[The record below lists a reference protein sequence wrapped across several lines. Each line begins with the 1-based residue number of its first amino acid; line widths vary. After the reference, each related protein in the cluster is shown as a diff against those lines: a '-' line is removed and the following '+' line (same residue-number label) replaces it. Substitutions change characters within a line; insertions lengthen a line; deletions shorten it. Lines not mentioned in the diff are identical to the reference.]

1 MATNQKETVII
12 GAGPGGYVAAI
23 RASQLGQK
31 VTIIEKE
38 YIGGVCLNV
47 GCIPSKALITA
58 GHHFH
63 NAQHSETF
71 GITTSNVT
79 LDITKMQQWKDTK
92 VVNMLTRGVEGLLK
106 KNKVEIIRGTATFT
120 DKNHL
125 IVETKDGSQDLEF
138 KNVVIATG
146 SSPLAVPE
154 VPFGGRVVDT
164 TGGLNITELPKRL
177 VIVGGGYVATQ
188 LAFAFNNF
196 GSKVTILEKEDS
208 IINFFD
214 KDMVKLVKKSYAEKG
229 VDVIEGV
236 NITKSAQTDDTVTVT
251 YEKDGK
257 EESIESD
264 YVLVSV
270 GRVPNTSKLNL
281 EAVGVKLLENG
292 RIDVDE
298 SLRTGVEGVYAI
310 GDITP
315 GPAFAHKASH
325 DAKIVAEVISGK
337 DSIVNYKTMPV
348 AAYTEPE
355 IATVGLAADEVKGNK
370 EYKVS
375 KFSLAGNGRAL
386 SLDANEG
393 FVRMITEEKTGKVVG
408 AQVIGVSAGD
418 VIAELALAIELG
430 MVAEDISLTI
440 HAHPSLGEAVMDT
453 AELAMGLPIHM

>member
-236 NITKSAQTDDTVTVT
+236 NITKSGQTDETVTVT

-325 DAKIVAEVISGK
+325 DAKILAEVISGK

-355 IATVGLAADEVKGNK
+355 VATVGLAADEVKGNK

-393 FVRMITEEKTGKVVG
+393 FVRIITEEKTGKVVG

-418 VIAELALAIELG
+418 VIAELALAIELE

>member
-1 MATNQKETVII
+1 MATIQKETVII

-23 RASQLGQK
+23 RAAQLGQK
-31 VTIIEKE
+31 VTIVEKE

-63 NAQHSETF
+63 NAQHSEVF
-71 GITTSNVT
+71 GITTSNVK
-79 LDITKMQQWKDTK
+79 LDITKMQNWKDTK
-92 VVNMLTRGVEGLLK
+92 VVSMLTRGVEGLLK
-106 KNKVEIIRGTATFT
+106 KNKVEIIRGTAVFT

-125 IVETKDGSQDLEF
+125 TVETKDGSQNLEF

-146 SSPLAVPE
+146 SSPLTVSE

-214 KDMVKLVKKSYAEKG
+214 KDMVKLVKKSYADKG

-236 NITKSAQTDDTVTVT
+236 NITKSSQIDDVVTVT
-251 YEKDGK
+251 YEKNGK
-257 EESIESD
+257 EETIESD
-264 YVLVSV
+264 YVLVSA
-270 GRVPNTSKLNL
+270 GRVPNTAKLNL
-281 EAVGVKLLENG
+281 EAVGVKLLKNG

-315 GPAFAHKASH
+315 RPAFAHKASH

-337 DSIVNYKTMPV
+337 DSVVNYKTMPI

-370 EYKVS
+370 AYKVS

-386 SLDANEG
+386 SLDATEG
-393 FVRMITEEKTGKVVG
+393 FVRMITEETTNKIVG
-408 AQVIGVSAGD
+408 AQVVGVSAGD
-418 VIAELALAIELG
+418 VIAELALAIELE

-440 HAHPSLGEAVMDT
+440 HAHPSLAESVMDT

>member
-79 LDITKMQQWKDTK
+79 LDITKMQEWKDTK

>member
-1 MATNQKETVII
+1 MATNQKETIII

-23 RASQLGQK
+23 RAAQLGQK

-63 NAQHSETF
+63 NAQHSEVF

-79 LDITKMQQWKDTK
+79 LDIAKMQNWKDTK
-92 VVNMLTRGVEGLLK
+92 VVSMLTRGVEGLLK
-106 KNKVEIIRGTATFT
+106 KNKVEIIRGTAVFT

-125 IVETKDGSQDLEF
+125 TVETKDGSQDLEF

-164 TGGLNITELPKRL
+164 TGGLNIKELPKRL

-214 KDMVKLVKKSYAEKG
+214 KDMVKLVKKSYASKG

-236 NITKSAQTDDTVTVT
+236 NITKSSQTDEVVTVI
-251 YEKDGK
+251 YEKNGK
-257 EESIESD
+257 EETIESD

-270 GRVPNTSKLNL
+270 GRVPNTSQLNL

-337 DSIVNYKTMPV
+337 EVVVNYSTMPI

-355 IATVGLAADEVKGNK
+355 IASVGMSADEVKGNK

-386 SLDANEG
+386 SLDATEG
-393 FVRMITEEKTGKVVG
+393 FVRMITEEKTNKIVG

-440 HAHPSLGEAVMDT
+440 HAHPSLAESVMDT
-453 AELAMGLPIHM
+453 AELALGLPIHM

>member
-79 LDITKMQQWKDTK
+79 LDITKMQEWKDTK

-125 IVETKDGSQDLEF
+125 TVETKDGSQDLEF

-236 NITKSAQTDDTVTVT
+236 NITKSGQTDETVTVT

-355 IATVGLAADEVKGNK
+355 VATVGLAADEVKGNK

-418 VIAELALAIELG
+418 VIAELALAIELE

>member
-1 MATNQKETVII
+1 MATIQKETVII

-23 RASQLGQK
+23 RATQLGQK

-38 YIGGVCLNV
+38 SIGGVCLNV

-63 NAQHSETF
+63 NAKHSETF

-79 LDITKMQQWKDTK
+79 LDITKMQNWKDTK
-92 VVNMLTRGVEGLLK
+92 VVSMLTRGVEGLLK

-125 IVETKDGSQDLEF
+125 TVETKDGSQKLEF

-146 SSPLAVPE
+146 SSPLAVSE
-154 VPFGGRVVDT
+154 VPFGGRIVDT

-236 NITKSAQTDDTVTVT
+236 NITKSSQINDVVTVT
-251 YEKDGK
+251 YEKNGK
-257 EESIESD
+257 EETIESD
-264 YVLVSV
+264 YVLVSA
-270 GRVPNTSKLNL
+270 GRVPNTAKLNL
-281 EAVGVKLLENG
+281 EAVGVKLLETG
-292 RIDVDE
+292 RIDVDD

-337 DSIVNYKTMPV
+337 DSVVNYKTMPI

-386 SLDANEG
+386 SLNATEG
-393 FVRMITEEKTGKVVG
+393 FVRMITEENTNKIVG

-418 VIAELALAIELG
+418 VIAELALAIELE

-440 HAHPSLGEAVMDT
+440 HAHPSLAESVMDT

>member
-1 MATNQKETVII
+1 MAAIQKETVII

-23 RASQLGQK
+23 RAAQLGQK

-79 LDITKMQQWKDTK
+79 LDITKMQNWKDTK
-92 VVNMLTRGVEGLLK
+92 VVNMLTQGVEGLLK

-120 DKNHL
+120 DENHL
-125 IVETKDGSQDLEF
+125 TVETKDGSQNLEF

-236 NITKSAQTDDTVTVT
+236 NITKSAQTDDTVTIT
-251 YEKDGK
+251 YKKAGK
-257 EESIESD
+257 EETIESD

-270 GRVPNTSKLNL
+270 GRVPNTAKLNL
-281 EAVGVKLLENG
+281 DAIGVKLLENG

-337 DSIVNYKTMPV
+337 DTVVNYKTMPI

-386 SLDANEG
+386 SLNATEG
-393 FVRMITEEKTGKVVG
+393 FVRMITEETTNKIVG
-408 AQVIGVSAGD
+408 AQVVGVSAGD
-418 VIAELALAIELG
+418 VIAELALAIELE

-440 HAHPSLGEAVMDT
+440 HAHPSLAESVMDT

>member
-1 MATNQKETVII
+1 MATNQKETIII

-23 RASQLGQK
+23 RAAQLGQK

-63 NAQHSETF
+63 NAQHSEVF

-79 LDITKMQQWKDTK
+79 LDIAKMQNWKDTK
-92 VVNMLTRGVEGLLK
+92 VVSMLTRGVEGLLK
-106 KNKVEIIRGTATFT
+106 KNKVEIIRGTAVFT

-125 IVETKDGSQDLEF
+125 TVETKDGSQDLEF

-146 SSPLAVPE
+146 SSPLAVSE

-164 TGGLNITELPKRL
+164 TGGLNIKELPKRL

-214 KDMVKLVKKSYAEKG
+214 KDMVKLVKKSYASKG

-236 NITKSAQTDDTVTVT
+236 NITKSSQTDEVVTVT
-251 YEKDGK
+251 YEKNGK
-257 EESIESD
+257 EETIESD

-337 DSIVNYKTMPV
+337 EVVVNYSTMPI

-355 IATVGLAADEVKGNK
+355 IASVGMSADEVKGNK

-386 SLDANEG
+386 SLDATEG
-393 FVRMITEEKTGKVVG
+393 FVRMITEEKTNKIVG

>member
-79 LDITKMQQWKDTK
+79 LDITKMQEWKDTK
-92 VVNMLTRGVEGLLK
+92 VVSMLTRGVEGLLK

-125 IVETKDGSQDLEF
+125 TVETKDGSQDLEF

-236 NITKSAQTDDTVTVT
+236 NITKSAQTDETVTVT

-337 DSIVNYKTMPV
+337 DAVVNYKTMPV

-418 VIAELALAIELG
+418 VIAELALAIELE

>member
-79 LDITKMQQWKDTK
+79 LDITKMQEWKDTK

-125 IVETKDGSQDLEF
+125 TIETKDGSQDLEF

-236 NITKSAQTDDTVTVT
+236 NITKSTQTDDTVTIT
-251 YEKDGK
+251 YEKNGK
-257 EESIESD
+257 EETIESD
-264 YVLVSV
+264 YVLVSA

-355 IATVGLAADEVKGNK
+355 VATVGLAADEVKGNK

-418 VIAELALAIELG
+418 VIAELALAIELE

>member
-23 RASQLGQK
+23 RAAQLGQK

-63 NAQHSETF
+63 NAQHSEIF

-79 LDITKMQQWKDTK
+79 LDITKMQEWKDTK

-125 IVETKDGSQDLEF
+125 TVETKDGSQDLEF

-164 TGGLNITELPKRL
+164 TGGLNIKELPKRL

-214 KDMVKLVKKSYAEKG
+214 KDMVKLVKKSYADKG

-236 NITKSAQTDDTVTVT
+236 NITKSAQTDEAVTVT

-257 EESIESD
+257 EETIESD

-281 EAVGVKLLENG
+281 DAVGVKLLENG
-292 RIDVDE
+292 RIDVDD

-337 DSIVNYKTMPV
+337 DAVVNYKTMPV

-453 AELAMGLPIHM
+453 AELALGLPIHM

>member
-1 MATNQKETVII
+1 MATIQKETVII

-23 RASQLGQK
+23 RAAQLGQK

-38 YIGGVCLNV
+38 SIGGVCLNV

-63 NAQHSETF
+63 NAKHSETF
-71 GITTSNVT
+71 GITTANVT
-79 LDITKMQQWKDTK
+79 LDITKMQNWKDTK
-92 VVNMLTRGVEGLLK
+92 VVNRLTQGVEALLK
-106 KNKVEIIRGTATFT
+106 KNKVEIIRGTAIFT
-120 DKNHL
+120 DKNQL
-125 IVETKDGSQDLEF
+125 TVETKDGSQNIEF

-146 SSPLAVPE
+146 SSPLAVSE
-154 VPFGGRVVDT
+154 VPFGGRIVDT

-236 NITKSAQTDDTVTVT
+236 NITKSAQTDETVTIT
-251 YEKDGK
+251 YEKAGT
-257 EESIESD
+257 EETIESD
-264 YVLVSV
+264 YVLISV
-270 GRVPNTSKLNL
+270 GRVPNTADLNL
-281 EAVGVKLLENG
+281 DAVGVKLLENG

-298 SLRTGVEGVYAI
+298 SLRTGVEGIYAI

-325 DAKIVAEVISGK
+325 DAKIVADVISGN
-337 DSIVNYKTMPV
+337 DGSVNYKTMPI

-370 EYKVS
+370 AYKVS

-386 SLDANEG
+386 SLDATEG
-393 FVRMITEEKTGKVVG
+393 FVRMITEETTNKIVG
-408 AQVIGVSAGD
+408 AQVVGVSAGD
-418 VIAELALAIELG
+418 VIAELALAIELE

-440 HAHPSLGEAVMDT
+440 HAHPSLAESVMDT

>member
-1 MATNQKETVII
+1 MATNQKETIII

-23 RASQLGQK
+23 RAAQLGQK

-63 NAQHSETF
+63 NAQHSEVF

-79 LDITKMQQWKDTK
+79 LDIAKMQNWKDTK
-92 VVNMLTRGVEGLLK
+92 VVSMLTRGVEGLLK
-106 KNKVEIIRGTATFT
+106 KNKVEIIRGTAVFT

-125 IVETKDGSQDLEF
+125 TVETKDGSQDLEF

-164 TGGLNITELPKRL
+164 TGGLNIKELPKRL

-214 KDMVKLVKKSYAEKG
+214 KDMVKLVKKSYASKG

-236 NITKSAQTDDTVTVT
+236 NITKSSQTDEVVTVT
-251 YEKDGK
+251 YEKNGK
-257 EESIESD
+257 EETIESD

-337 DSIVNYKTMPV
+337 EVVVNYSTMPI

-355 IATVGLAADEVKGNK
+355 IASVGMSADEVKGNK

-386 SLDANEG
+386 S
-393 FVRMITEEKTGKVVG
+393 
-408 AQVIGVSAGD
+408 
-418 VIAELALAIELG
+418 
-430 MVAEDISLTI
+430 
-440 HAHPSLGEAVMDT
+440 
-453 AELAMGLPIHM
+453 

>member
-79 LDITKMQQWKDTK
+79 LDITKMQEWKDTK

-125 IVETKDGSQDLEF
+125 TVETKDGSQDLEF

-236 NITKSAQTDDTVTVT
+236 NITKSAQTDETVTVT

-337 DSIVNYKTMPV
+337 NAVVNYKTMPV

>member
-79 LDITKMQQWKDTK
+79 LDITKMQEWKDTK

-236 NITKSAQTDDTVTVT
+236 NITKSTQTDDTVTIT
-251 YEKDGK
+251 YEKNGK
-257 EESIESD
+257 EETIESD
-264 YVLVSV
+264 YVLVSA

-355 IATVGLAADEVKGNK
+355 VATVGLAADEVKGNK

>member
-1 MATNQKETVII
+1 MATNQRETVII

-23 RASQLGQK
+23 RAAQLGQK

-63 NAQHSETF
+63 NAKHSEVF

-79 LDITKMQQWKDTK
+79 LDIAKMQNWKDTK
-92 VVNMLTRGVEGLLK
+92 VVSMLTRGVEGLLK
-106 KNKVEIIRGTATFT
+106 KNKVEIIRGTAVFT

-125 IVETKDGSQDLEF
+125 TVETKDGSQDFEF

-164 TGGLNITELPKRL
+164 TGGLNIKELPKRL

-214 KDMVKLVKKSYAEKG
+214 KDIVKLVKKSYADKG

-236 NITKSAQTDDTVTVT
+236 NITKSSQTNDVVTVT
-251 YEKDGK
+251 YEKNGK
-257 EESIESD
+257 EETIESD

-337 DSIVNYKTMPV
+337 DSVVNYKTMPI

-355 IATVGLAADEVKGNK
+355 IASVGMSADEIKGNK

-386 SLDANEG
+386 SLDAAEG
-393 FVRMITEEKTGKVVG
+393 FVRMITEEKTNKIVG

-440 HAHPSLGEAVMDT
+440 HAHPSLAESVMDT
-453 AELAMGLPIHM
+453 AELALGLPIHM

>member
-418 VIAELALAIELG
+418 VIAELALAIELE

>member
-23 RASQLGQK
+23 RAAQLGQK

-63 NAQHSETF
+63 NTQHSEVF

-79 LDITKMQQWKDTK
+79 LDITKMQNWKDTK
-92 VVNMLTRGVEGLLK
+92 VVSMLTRGVEGLLK
-106 KNKVEIIRGTATFT
+106 KNKVEIIRGTAVFT
-120 DKNHL
+120 DKKHL
-125 IVETKDGSQDLEF
+125 TVETKDGSQDLEF

-164 TGGLNITELPKRL
+164 TGGLNIKELPKRL

-214 KDMVKLVKKSYAEKG
+214 KDMVKLVKKSYADKG

-236 NITKSAQTDDTVTVT
+236 NITKSSQTDDVVTVT
-251 YEKDGK
+251 YEKNGK
-257 EESIESD
+257 KETIESD
-264 YVLVSV
+264 YVLVSA

-298 SLRTGVEGVYAI
+298 SLRTGVEGIYAI

-337 DSIVNYKTMPV
+337 DAVVNYKTMPV

-386 SLDANEG
+386 SLDATEG
-393 FVRMITEEKTGKVVG
+393 FVRMITEEKTNKIVG

-440 HAHPSLGEAVMDT
+440 HAHPSLAESVMDT
-453 AELAMGLPIHM
+453 AELALGLPIHM

>member
-79 LDITKMQQWKDTK
+79 LDITKMQEWKDTK

-125 IVETKDGSQDLEF
+125 TIETKDGSQDLEF

-236 NITKSAQTDDTVTVT
+236 NITKSTQIDETVTVT

-355 IATVGLAADEVKGNK
+355 VATVGLAADEVKGNK

-418 VIAELALAIELG
+418 VIAELALAIELE

>member
-1 MATNQKETVII
+1 MATNQKETIII

-23 RASQLGQK
+23 RAAQLGQK

-63 NAQHSETF
+63 NAQHSEVF

-79 LDITKMQQWKDTK
+79 LDITKMQNWKDTK
-92 VVNMLTRGVEGLLK
+92 VVSMLTRGVEGLLK
-106 KNKVEIIRGTATFT
+106 KNKVEIIRGTAVFT

-125 IVETKDGSQDLEF
+125 TVETKDGSKNLEF

-146 SSPLAVPE
+146 SSPLAVSE

-164 TGGLNITELPKRL
+164 TGGLNIKELPKRL

-214 KDMVKLVKKSYAEKG
+214 KDMVKLVKKSYADKG

-236 NITKSAQTDDTVTVT
+236 NITKSSQTDEVVTVT
-251 YEKDGK
+251 YEKNGK
-257 EESIESD
+257 EETIESD

-337 DSIVNYKTMPV
+337 EVVVNYSTMPI

-355 IATVGLAADEVKGNK
+355 IASVGMSADEVKGNK

-386 SLDANEG
+386 SLDATEG
-393 FVRMITEEKTGKVVG
+393 FVRMITEKKTNKIVG

-440 HAHPSLGEAVMDT
+440 HAHPSLAESVMDT
-453 AELAMGLPIHM
+453 AELALGLPIHM

>member
-1 MATNQKETVII
+1 MATIQKETVII

-23 RASQLGQK
+23 RAAQLGQK
-31 VTIIEKE
+31 VTIVEKE

-63 NAQHSETF
+63 NAQHSEVF
-71 GITTSNVT
+71 GITTSNVK
-79 LDITKMQQWKDTK
+79 LDITKMQNWKDTK
-92 VVNMLTRGVEGLLK
+92 VVSMLTRGVEGLLK
-106 KNKVEIIRGTATFT
+106 KNKVEIIRGTAVFT

-125 IVETKDGSQDLEF
+125 TVETKDGSQNLEF

-146 SSPLAVPE
+146 SSPLTVSE

-214 KDMVKLVKKSYAEKG
+214 KDMVKLVKKSYADKG

-236 NITKSAQTDDTVTVT
+236 NITKSSQIDDVVTVT
-251 YEKDGK
+251 YEKNGK
-257 EESIESD
+257 EETIESD
-264 YVLVSV
+264 YVLVSA
-270 GRVPNTSKLNL
+270 GRVPNTAKLNL
-281 EAVGVKLLENG
+281 EAVGVKLLKNG

-337 DSIVNYKTMPV
+337 DSVVNYKTMPI

-355 IATVGLAADEVKGNK
+355 IATVGLVADEVKGNK

-386 SLDANEG
+386 SLNATEG
-393 FVRMITEEKTGKVVG
+393 FVRMITEENTNKIVG

-418 VIAELALAIELG
+418 VIAELALAIELE

-440 HAHPSLGEAVMDT
+440 HAHPSLAESVMDT

>member
-79 LDITKMQQWKDTK
+79 LDITKMQEWKDTK

-125 IVETKDGSQDLEF
+125 TVETKDGSQDLEF

-236 NITKSAQTDDTVTVT
+236 NITKSTQTDDTVTIT
-251 YEKDGK
+251 YEKNGK
-257 EESIESD
+257 EETIESD
-264 YVLVSV
+264 YVLVSA

-355 IATVGLAADEVKGNK
+355 VATVGLAADEVKGNK

-418 VIAELALAIELG
+418 VIAELALAIELE

>member
-79 LDITKMQQWKDTK
+79 LDITKMQEWKDTK

-292 RIDVDE
+292 RINVDE

-355 IATVGLAADEVKGNK
+355 VATVGLAADEVKGNK

>member
-31 VTIIEKE
+31 VTIVEKE

-79 LDITKMQQWKDTK
+79 LDITKMQEWKDTK

-125 IVETKDGSQDLEF
+125 TVETKDGSQDLEF

-236 NITKSAQTDDTVTVT
+236 NITKSTQTDDTVTIT
-251 YEKDGK
+251 YEKNGK
-257 EESIESD
+257 EETIESD

-393 FVRMITEEKTGKVVG
+393 FVRIITEEKTGKVVG

-418 VIAELALAIELG
+418 VIAELALAIELE

>member
-79 LDITKMQQWKDTK
+79 LDITKMQEWKDTK
-92 VVNMLTRGVEGLLK
+92 VVSMLTRGVEGLLK

-120 DKNHL
+120 DKKHL
-125 IVETKDGSQDLEF
+125 TVETKDGSQDLEF

-214 KDMVKLVKKSYAEKG
+214 KDMVKLVKKSCAEKG

-236 NITKSAQTDDTVTVT
+236 NITKSTQTDDTVTIT
-251 YEKDGK
+251 YEKNGK
-257 EESIESD
+257 EETIESD
-264 YVLVSV
+264 YVLVSA

-337 DSIVNYKTMPV
+337 DAVVNYKTMPV

-418 VIAELALAIELG
+418 VIAELALAIELE

>member
-1 MATNQKETVII
+1 MATNQKETIII

-23 RASQLGQK
+23 RAAQLGQK

-63 NAQHSETF
+63 NAQHSEVF

-79 LDITKMQQWKDTK
+79 LDIAKMQNWKDTK
-92 VVNMLTRGVEGLLK
+92 VVSMLTRGVEGLLK
-106 KNKVEIIRGTATFT
+106 KNKVEIIRGTAVFT

-125 IVETKDGSQDLEF
+125 TVETKDGSQDLEF

-164 TGGLNITELPKRL
+164 TGGLNIKELPKRL

-214 KDMVKLVKKSYAEKG
+214 KDMVKLVKKSYASKG

-236 NITKSAQTDDTVTVT
+236 NITKSSQTDEVVTVT
-251 YEKDGK
+251 YEKNGK
-257 EESIESD
+257 EETIESD

-337 DSIVNYKTMPV
+337 EVVVNYSTMPI

-355 IATVGLAADEVKGNK
+355 IASVGMSADEVKGNK

-386 SLDANEG
+386 SLDATEG
-393 FVRMITEEKTGKVVG
+393 FVRMITEEKTNKIVG

-440 HAHPSLGEAVMDT
+440 HAHPSLAESVMDT
-453 AELAMGLPIHM
+453 AELALGLPIHM

>member
-1 MATNQKETVII
+1 MAAIQKETVII

-23 RASQLGQK
+23 RAAQLGQK

-79 LDITKMQQWKDTK
+79 LDITKMQNWKDTK
-92 VVNMLTRGVEGLLK
+92 VVNMLTQGVEGLLK

-120 DKNHL
+120 DENHL
-125 IVETKDGSQDLEF
+125 TVETKDGSQNLEF

-236 NITKSAQTDDTVTVT
+236 NITKSAQTDDTVTIT
-251 YEKDGK
+251 YKKAGK
-257 EESIESD
+257 EETIESD

-270 GRVPNTSKLNL
+270 GRVPNTAKLNL
-281 EAVGVKLLENG
+281 DAIGVKLLENG

-337 DSIVNYKTMPV
+337 DTVVNYKTMPI

-386 SLDANEG
+386 SLNATEG
-393 FVRMITEEKTGKVVG
+393 FVRMITEEKTNKIVG

-418 VIAELALAIELG
+418 VIAELALAIELE

-440 HAHPSLGEAVMDT
+440 HAHPSLAESVMDT

>member
-1 MATNQKETVII
+1 MATNQKETIII

-23 RASQLGQK
+23 RAAQLGQK

-63 NAQHSETF
+63 NAQHSEVF

-79 LDITKMQQWKDTK
+79 LDIAKMQNWKDTK
-92 VVNMLTRGVEGLLK
+92 VVSMLTRGVEGLLK
-106 KNKVEIIRGTATFT
+106 KNKVEIIRGTAVFT

-125 IVETKDGSQDLEF
+125 MVETKDGSQDLEF

-164 TGGLNITELPKRL
+164 TGGLNIKELPKRL

-214 KDMVKLVKKSYAEKG
+214 KDMVKLVKKSYASKG

-236 NITKSAQTDDTVTVT
+236 NITKSSQTDEVVTVT
-251 YEKDGK
+251 YEKNGK
-257 EESIESD
+257 EETIESD

-337 DSIVNYKTMPV
+337 EVVVNYSTMPI

-355 IATVGLAADEVKGNK
+355 IASVGMSADEVKGNK

-386 SLDANEG
+386 SLDATEG
-393 FVRMITEEKTGKVVG
+393 FVRMITEEKTNKIVG

-440 HAHPSLGEAVMDT
+440 HAHPSLAESVMDT
-453 AELAMGLPIHM
+453 AELALGLPIHM

>member
-1 MATNQKETVII
+1 MATIQKETIII

-23 RASQLGQK
+23 RAAQLGQK

-63 NAQHSETF
+63 NAQHSEVF

-79 LDITKMQQWKDTK
+79 LDITKMQNWKDTK
-92 VVNMLTRGVEGLLK
+92 VASMLTRGVEGLLK
-106 KNKVEIIRGTATFT
+106 KNKVEIIRGTAVFT
-120 DKNHL
+120 GKNHL
-125 IVETKDGSQDLEF
+125 TVETKDGSQDLEF

-164 TGGLNITELPKRL
+164 TGGLNIKELPKLL
-177 VIVGGGYVATQ
+177 VIVGGDYVATQ

-196 GSKVTILEKEDS
+196 GTKVTILEKEDS

-214 KDMVKLVKKSYAEKG
+214 KDMVKLVKKSYADKG

-236 NITKSAQTDDTVTVT
+236 NITKSSQTDDIVTII
-251 YEKDGK
+251 YEKNGK
-257 EESIESD
+257 EETIESD
-264 YVLVSV
+264 YVLVSA

-281 EAVGVKLLENG
+281 DVVGVKLLENR

-337 DSIVNYKTMPV
+337 DSVVNYKKMPI

-355 IATVGLAADEVKGNK
+355 IATVGLSADEVKGNK

-375 KFSLAGNGRAL
+375 KFSLAGNGCAL
-386 SLDANEG
+386 SLDAVEG
-393 FVRMITEEKTGKVVG
+393 FVRIITEEKTNKIVG
-408 AQVIGVSAGD
+408 AQVIGVSARD
-418 VIAELALAIELG
+418 VITELALAIELG

-440 HAHPSLGEAVMDT
+440 QDRKSVV
-453 AELAMGLPIHM
+453 

>member
-79 LDITKMQQWKDTK
+79 LDITKMQEWKDTK
-92 VVNMLTRGVEGLLK
+92 VVSMLTRGVEGLLK

-120 DKNHL
+120 DKKHL
-125 IVETKDGSQDLEF
+125 TVETKDGSQDLEF

-236 NITKSAQTDDTVTVT
+236 NITKSTQTDDTVTIT
-251 YEKDGK
+251 YEKNGK
-257 EESIESD
+257 EETIESD
-264 YVLVSV
+264 YVLVSA

-355 IATVGLAADEVKGNK
+355 VATVGLAADEVKGNK

-418 VIAELALAIELG
+418 VIAELALAIELE

>member
-1 MATNQKETVII
+1 MATIQKETVII

-23 RASQLGQK
+23 RAAQLGQK

-38 YIGGVCLNV
+38 SIGGVCLNV

-63 NAQHSETF
+63 NAKHSETF
-71 GITTSNVT
+71 GITTANVT
-79 LDITKMQQWKDTK
+79 LDITKMQNWKDTK
-92 VVNMLTRGVEGLLK
+92 VVNRLTQGVEALLK
-106 KNKVEIIRGTATFT
+106 KNKVEIIRGTAIFT
-120 DKNHL
+120 DKNQL
-125 IVETKDGSQDLEF
+125 TVETKDGSQKLEF

-146 SSPLAVPE
+146 SSPLAVSE
-154 VPFGGRVVDT
+154 VPFGGRIVDT

-236 NITKSAQTDDTVTVT
+236 NITKSSQINDVVTVT
-251 YEKDGK
+251 YEKNGK
-257 EESIESD
+257 EETIESD
-264 YVLVSV
+264 YVLVSA
-270 GRVPNTSKLNL
+270 GRVPNTAKLNL
-281 EAVGVKLLENG
+281 EAVGVKLLETG
-292 RIDVDE
+292 RIDVDD

-337 DSIVNYKTMPV
+337 DSVVNYKTMPI

-386 SLDANEG
+386 SLNATEG
-393 FVRMITEEKTGKVVG
+393 FVRMITEENTNKIVG

-418 VIAELALAIELG
+418 VIAELALAIELE

-440 HAHPSLGEAVMDT
+440 HAHPSLAESVMDT

>member
-1 MATNQKETVII
+1 MATIQKETVII

-23 RASQLGQK
+23 RAAQLGQK
-31 VTIIEKE
+31 VTIVEKE

-63 NAQHSETF
+63 NAQHSEVF
-71 GITTSNVT
+71 GITTSNVK
-79 LDITKMQQWKDTK
+79 LDITKMQNWKDTK
-92 VVNMLTRGVEGLLK
+92 VVSMLTRGVEGLLK
-106 KNKVEIIRGTATFT
+106 KNKVEIIRGTAVFT

-125 IVETKDGSQDLEF
+125 TVETKDGSQNLEF

-146 SSPLAVPE
+146 SSPLTVSE

-214 KDMVKLVKKSYAEKG
+214 KDMVKLVKKSYADKG

-236 NITKSAQTDDTVTVT
+236 NITKSSQIDDVVTVT
-251 YEKDGK
+251 YEKNGK
-257 EESIESD
+257 EETIESD
-264 YVLVSV
+264 YVLVSA
-270 GRVPNTSKLNL
+270 GRVPNTAKLNL
-281 EAVGVKLLENG
+281 EAVGVKLLKNG

-337 DSIVNYKTMPV
+337 DSVVNYKTMPI

-370 EYKVS
+370 KYKIS

-386 SLDANEG
+386 SLNATEG
-393 FVRMITEEKTGKVVG
+393 FVRMITEENTNKIVG

-418 VIAELALAIELG
+418 VIAELALAIELE

-440 HAHPSLGEAVMDT
+440 HAHPSLAESVMDT

>member
-1 MATNQKETVII
+1 MATIQKETVII

-23 RASQLGQK
+23 RATQLGQK

-38 YIGGVCLNV
+38 SIGGVCLNV

-63 NAQHSETF
+63 NAKHSETF
-71 GITTSNVT
+71 GITTANVT
-79 LDITKMQQWKDTK
+79 LDITKMQNWKDTK
-92 VVNMLTRGVEGLLK
+92 VVNRLTQGVEALLK
-106 KNKVEIIRGTATFT
+106 KNKVEIIRGTAIFT
-120 DKNHL
+120 DKNQL
-125 IVETKDGSQDLEF
+125 TVETKDGSQNIEF

-146 SSPLAVPE
+146 SSPLAVSE
-154 VPFGGRVVDT
+154 VPFGGRIVDT

-236 NITKSAQTDDTVTVT
+236 NITKSAQTDETVTIT
-251 YEKDGK
+251 YEKAGT
-257 EESIESD
+257 EETIESD
-264 YVLVSV
+264 YVLISV
-270 GRVPNTSKLNL
+270 GRVPNTADLNL
-281 EAVGVKLLENG
+281 DAVGVKLLENG

-298 SLRTGVEGVYAI
+298 SLRTGVEGIYAI

-325 DAKIVAEVISGK
+325 DAKIVADVISGN
-337 DSIVNYKTMPV
+337 DGSVNYKTMPI

-370 EYKVS
+370 AYKVS

-386 SLDANEG
+386 SLDATEG
-393 FVRMITEEKTGKVVG
+393 FVRMITEETTNKIVG
-408 AQVIGVSAGD
+408 AQVVGVSAGD
-418 VIAELALAIELG
+418 VIAELALAIELE

-440 HAHPSLGEAVMDT
+440 HAHPSLAESVMDT

>member
-1 MATNQKETVII
+1 M
-12 GAGPGGYVAAI
+12 
-23 RASQLGQK
+23 
-31 VTIIEKE
+31 
-38 YIGGVCLNV
+38 
-47 GCIPSKALITA
+47 
-58 GHHFH
+58 
-63 NAQHSETF
+63 
-71 GITTSNVT
+71 
-79 LDITKMQQWKDTK
+79 
-92 VVNMLTRGVEGLLK
+92 
-106 KNKVEIIRGTATFT
+106 
-120 DKNHL
+120 
-125 IVETKDGSQDLEF
+125 
-138 KNVVIATG
+138 
-146 SSPLAVPE
+146 
-154 VPFGGRVVDT
+154 DT

-236 NITKSAQTDDTVTVT
+236 NITKSTQTDDTVTIT
-251 YEKDGK
+251 YEKNGK
-257 EESIESD
+257 EETIESD
-264 YVLVSV
+264 YVLVSA

-355 IATVGLAADEVKGNK
+355 VATVGLAADEVKGNK

>member
-1 MATNQKETVII
+1 MATNQKETIII

-23 RASQLGQK
+23 RAAQLGQK

-63 NAQHSETF
+63 NAQHSEVF

-79 LDITKMQQWKDTK
+79 LDIAKMQNWKDTK
-92 VVNMLTRGVEGLLK
+92 VVSMLTRGVEGLLK
-106 KNKVEIIRGTATFT
+106 KNKVEIIRGTAVFT

-125 IVETKDGSQDLEF
+125 TVETKDGSQDLEF

>member
-23 RASQLGQK
+23 RAAQLGQK

-63 NAQHSETF
+63 NAQHSEVF

-79 LDITKMQQWKDTK
+79 LDIIKMQNWKDTK
-92 VVNMLTRGVEGLLK
+92 VVSMLTRGVEGLLK
-106 KNKVEIIRGTATFT
+106 KNKVEIIRGTAVFT
-120 DKNHL
+120 DKKHL
-125 IVETKDGSQDLEF
+125 TVETKDGSQDLEF

-146 SSPLAVPE
+146 SSPLEVPE

-164 TGGLNITELPKRL
+164 TGGLNIKELPKRL

-214 KDMVKLVKKSYAEKG
+214 KDMVKLVKKSYADKG

-236 NITKSAQTDDTVTVT
+236 NITKSSQTDDVVTVT
-251 YEKDGK
+251 YEKNGK
-257 EESIESD
+257 KETIESD
-264 YVLVSV
+264 YVLVSA

-298 SLRTGVEGVYAI
+298 SLRTGVEGIYAI

-337 DSIVNYKTMPV
+337 DAVVNYKTMPV

-386 SLDANEG
+386 SLDATEG
-393 FVRMITEEKTGKVVG
+393 FVRMITEEKTNKIVG

-440 HAHPSLGEAVMDT
+440 HAHPSLAESVMDT
-453 AELAMGLPIHM
+453 AELALGLPIHM

>member
-79 LDITKMQQWKDTK
+79 LDITKMQEWKDTK
-92 VVNMLTRGVEGLLK
+92 VVSMLTRGVEGLLK

-120 DKNHL
+120 DKKHL
-125 IVETKDGSQDLEF
+125 TVETKDGSQDLEF

-236 NITKSAQTDDTVTVT
+236 NITKSTQTDDTVTIT
-251 YEKDGK
+251 YEKNGK
-257 EESIESD
+257 EETIESD
-264 YVLVSV
+264 YVLVSA

-355 IATVGLAADEVKGNK
+355 VATVGLAADEVKGNK

>member
-1 MATNQKETVII
+1 MATNQKETIII

-23 RASQLGQK
+23 RAAQLGQK

-63 NAQHSETF
+63 NAQHSEVF

-79 LDITKMQQWKDTK
+79 LDIAKMQNWKDTK
-92 VVNMLTRGVEGLLK
+92 VVSMLTRGVEGLLK
-106 KNKVEIIRGTATFT
+106 KNKVEIIRGTAVFT

-125 IVETKDGSQDLEF
+125 TVETKDGSQDLEF

-154 VPFGGRVVDT
+154 VPFGGRIVDT
-164 TGGLNITELPKRL
+164 TGGLNIKELPKRL

-214 KDMVKLVKKSYAEKG
+214 KDMVKLVKKSYANKG

-236 NITKSAQTDDTVTVT
+236 NITKSSQTDKVVTVT
-251 YEKDGK
+251 YEKNGK
-257 EESIESD
+257 EETIESD

-337 DSIVNYKTMPV
+337 EVVVNYSTMPI

-355 IATVGLAADEVKGNK
+355 IASVGMSADEVKGNK

-386 SLDANEG
+386 SLDATEG
-393 FVRMITEEKTGKVVG
+393 FVRMITEEKTNKIVG

-440 HAHPSLGEAVMDT
+440 HAHPSLAESVMDT
-453 AELAMGLPIHM
+453 AELALGLPIHM

>member
-1 MATNQKETVII
+1 MATNQKETIII

-23 RASQLGQK
+23 RAAQLGQK

-63 NAQHSETF
+63 NAQHSEVF

-79 LDITKMQQWKDTK
+79 LDVTKMQNWKDTK

-106 KNKVEIIRGTATFT
+106 KNKVEILRGTAVFT

-125 IVETKDGSQDLEF
+125 TVETKEGSQNLEF

-164 TGGLNITELPKRL
+164 TGGLNIKELPKRL

-214 KDMVKLVKKSYAEKG
+214 KDMVKLVKKSYADKG
-229 VDVIEGV
+229 VEVIEGV
-236 NITKSAQTDDTVTVT
+236 NITKSSQADDAVTVT

-257 EESIESD
+257 EETVESD
-264 YVLVSV
+264 YVLISV

-292 RIDVDE
+292 RIDVDD

-325 DAKIVAEVISGK
+325 DAKIVAEFISGK
-337 DSIVNYKTMPV
+337 NSVVNYKTMPI

-355 IATVGLAADEVKGNK
+355 IATVGLSADEVKGNT

-386 SLDANEG
+386 SLDATEG
-393 FVRMITEEKTGKVVG
+393 FVRMITEEKTNKIVG

-440 HAHPSLGEAVMDT
+440 HAHPSLAESVMDT
-453 AELAMGLPIHM
+453 AELALGLPIHM